1 MRETPS
7 PEQRTDWRRRMVEA
21 IISRAFDDETFPG
34 SRPHEGQPPVM
45 RLTAGCLSITGE

>member
-21 IISRAFDDETFPG
+21 IISRAFNDETLA
-34 SRPHEGQPPVM
+34 EM
-45 RLTAGCLSITGE
+45 LMAGRRTRRVC